1 MCGSGSSLQKSKSIR
16 RGETAFAYEQ
26 KKDYAAA
33 LDIYNKIKKDFPMST
48 EARDI
53 EKYIGRAES
62 ALGTSK

>member
-1 MCGSGSSLQKSKSIR
+1 MKK
-16 RGETAFAYEQ
+16 TAFAYEQ
-26 KKDYAAA
+26 KKEYSAA

-62 ALGTSK
+62 AMGTSK